1 MILKA
6 EIFDLKHTHGK
17 TYFVLFPAI
26 AMMLGWGLRGSIGG
40 GPFGAMIPGAMVAL
54 CLAALLKLPLKTSP
68 AFVVFGVIGIGLG
81 GEMTYGQTIGFLR
94 SPETMWWGTLGL
106 TVKGAIWGLLGGIVL
121 GFGLSFKRMKTATVI
136 TGFILL
142 LAGMLAGFKLINQPM
157 LIYFSDRANP
167 RPESWAALLSGAL
180 FLIAWLM
187 VKLDNVSFRIVW
199 KFALFGLIGGGIGF
213 GGGGLWN
220 ALGNHLGNTVI
231 FREWWKAMEFSFG
244 GILGAF
250 FGLAAWFSRKEISY
264 ITGYPDGKQYDAE
277 GSMLKEII
285 VAGITGTLIFLV
297 FAAFLDPIVEAI
309 PKGPRSTM
317 VDGSDM
323 AILFSN
329 YAFYGLIM
337 VLAVILFPWSAWQ
350 IAITLTFSHTIIDLA
365 QNMLPEGS
373 SGILKVLFILIP
385 SLIAAILTSQ
395 ISRGKNV
402 ISGMLI
408 LLTWST
414 TLVEFVKFTYD
425 KGFSGLAGL
434 SISEIIPGKLFVILV
449 FLFTAIGTTWMAC
462 KTSTN

>member
-1 MILKA
+1 
-6 EIFDLKHTHGK
+6 
-17 TYFVLFPAI
+17 
-26 AMMLGWGLRGSIGG
+26 
-40 GPFGAMIPGAMVAL
+40 
-54 CLAALLKLPLKTSP
+54 
-68 AFVVFGVIGIGLG
+68 
-81 GEMTYGQTIGFLR
+81 
-94 SPETMWWGTLGL
+94 MWWGTLGL